1 MSIKNQAIFNPRVW
15 LIKLLGTAD
24 DELWPMIQRKLDV
37 LSKVGLSN
45 ENFTDKETENVQH
58 TAR

>member
-1 MSIKNQAIFNPRVW
+1 
-15 LIKLLGTAD
+15 
-24 DELWPMIQRKLDV
+24 MIQRKLDV